1 MKSFTLAAIFLL
13 NTVLFVQAQTCT
25 SASQNLVIRGF
36 RLQMTESEAKRRY
49 PKIRIFQ
56 NQDGNGLS
64 TAGIGFPYQDFDEV
78 FTEVERK
85 SLSSVE
91 LTFLDKQLALIK
103 IAYDGFTE
111 WNSINEFIDTTS
123 KQLKLPLSG
132 NWQVIKKNTLRLD
145 CRDFFIISN
154 LDPKL
159 GRYDLQKPS
168 LLISKN
174 NFDAQLAE
182 REKTK
187 KDRQRQIFKP

>member
-1 MKSFTLAAIFLL
+1 METGFQPLVLVSLIKILMRFLL
-13 NTVLFVQAQTCT
+13 RL
-25 SASQNLVIRGF
+25 SAK
-36 RLQMTESEAKRRY
+36 A
-49 PKIRIFQ
+49 
-56 NQDGNGLS
+56 
-64 TAGIGFPYQDFDEV
+64 
-78 FTEVERK
+78 
-85 SLSSVE
+85 SVE

-123 KQLKLPLSG
+123 KQLKLPLSE

-145 CRDFFIISN
+145 CKDFFIISN

-168 LLISKN
+168 LLISTN
-174 NFDAQLAE
+174 NFDAQLEE

-187 KDRQRQIFKP
+187 KDRQKQVFRP